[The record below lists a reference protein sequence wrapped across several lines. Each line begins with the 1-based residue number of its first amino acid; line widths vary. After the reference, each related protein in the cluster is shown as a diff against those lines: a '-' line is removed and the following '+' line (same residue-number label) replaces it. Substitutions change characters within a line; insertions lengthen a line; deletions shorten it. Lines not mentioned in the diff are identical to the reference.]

1 MTKQTTKKIALG
13 TDYPFPLGDLH
24 IGQFIEEMQ
33 LEQSDLENI
42 MHGSA
47 LEWLDLPKSMF

>member
-1 MTKQTTKKIALG
+1 
-13 TDYPFPLGDLH
+13 
-24 IGQFIEEMQ
+24 
-33 LEQSDLENI
+33 LEQTDLENI

>member
-1 MTKQTTKKIALG
+1 
-13 TDYPFPLGDLH
+13 LH

-47 LEWLDLPKSMF
+47 LEWLDLPKGMF